1 MLYSDYTEKMLEI
14 EDAIVKNVEIEEG
27 ILHIFIEMK
36 RKKHKCKNCEQTTDK
51 IHDYR
56 EQTIKDLAIL
66 GRKTYIHLRKR
77 RYICPEC
84 GKKFIENT
92 HFLSRYQRMTKRM
105 SAYIVSC
112 FGKIRSVKSIA
123 EECNISQTKATNLF
137 NQVEY
142 GKPKLVEIIAIDE
155 FKGNAGGEKFQ
166 CILTD
171 PIHKKV
177 LDIVAS
183 RKSEP
188 LSRYFS
194 QYTKEERSQVK
205 YIVMDMS
212 SLFRNVARNCF
223 PHAKIV
229 ADKFHIC
236 RQITW
241 ALERVRKDEQ
251 KRFATTRRKYFKKS
265 RWILLKRQSKLNE
278 EEKQQ
283 LENMLNISE
292 KIRKAYLLKE
302 KFYEFMESKTLSEAR
317 TRLLDWNMLAGKI
330 DLPEFNKCI
339 TTFFNW
345 NAEILAAFET
355 GYSNGYT
362 EGMNNKI
369 KVLKRISF
377 GVRNFDRFRN
387 RILYLNT

>member
-1 MLYSDYTEKMLEI
+1 MLYPNYTEKLLEI
-14 EDAIVKNVEIEEG
+14 EGAIVKNVEIKEG

-36 RKKHKCKNCEQTTDK
+36 RKKHKCKNCEQETDR

-66 GRKTYIHLRKR
+66 GKITYIHLRKR
-77 RYICPEC
+77 RYICLEC
-84 GKKFIENT
+84 GKKFMENT
-92 HFLSRYQRMTKRM
+92 PFLSRYQRITKRM

-112 FGKIRSVKSIA
+112 FAKIRSVKSIA
-123 EECNISQTKATNLF
+123 EECNISQTKATSLF

-142 GKPKLVEIIAIDE
+142 GKPKLLEIIAIDE

-171 PIHKKV
+171 PRERKV
-177 LDIVAS
+177 LDIIAS

-188 LSRYFS
+188 LSKYFS
-194 QYTKEERSQVK
+194 EYSKEERSQVK
-205 YIVMDMS
+205 YIIMDMS

-223 PHAKIV
+223 PEARIV

-241 ALERVRKDEQ
+241 ALERVRKEEQ

-265 RWILLKRQSKLNE
+265 RWILLKRQSKLNQ

-302 KFYEFMESKTLSEAR
+302 KFYEFMESKTITEAKE
-317 TRLLDWNMLAGKI
+317 RLLKWSILAGEI
-330 DLPEFNKCI
+330 DLPEFNQCI

-345 NAEILAAFET
+345 RSEILAAFET
-355 GYSNGYT
+355 GFSNGYT

-377 GVRNFDRFRN
+377 GIRNFARFRN
-387 RILYLNT
+387 RILYLSA